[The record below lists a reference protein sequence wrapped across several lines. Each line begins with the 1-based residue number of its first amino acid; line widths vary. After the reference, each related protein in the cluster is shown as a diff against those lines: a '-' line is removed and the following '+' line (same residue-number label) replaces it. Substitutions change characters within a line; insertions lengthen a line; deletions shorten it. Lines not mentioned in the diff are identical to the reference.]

1 MKIIA
6 TGRIHPER
14 ADAWFA
20 PRLVWQTPSGAGIA
34 VSCTSSQLAVTID
47 DTEMQDVVSG
57 FLQARQI
64 GQAVASSLGFSFG
77 VGYSIELIQVM
88 TESGEATVFGAGV
101 PELKFENNTA
111 LFLQAVEISRK
122 NLFFRMAVRD
132 YCNAI
137 SEPMDCAVNCF
148 RAIEAIKGAFGPG
161 SDAQCWTRMHTELG
175 TTRETIDSKI
185 KVFSDPVRHGNWAE
199 YPATTGLDRLEML
212 LVTRDVL
219 TRYLRYLETL
229 EQTKV

>member
-20 PRLVWQTPSGAGIA
+20 PRLIWQTPSGVGIA

-47 DTEMQDVVSG
+47 DPAIQDIESG
-57 FLQARQI
+57 LLQARQI
-64 GQAVASSLGFSFG
+64 GQAVASSLGFSLG
-77 VGYSIELIQVM
+77 VGYSIELIQVL

-101 PELKFENNTA
+101 PGLKFENSA
-111 LFLQAVEISRK
+111 VLFRQAVEISRK
-122 NLFFRMAVRD
+122 NLFFRMALRD

-137 SEPMDCAVNCF
+137 SEPVDCAVSCF

-161 SDAQCWTRMHTELG
+161 NDAQCWMRMHTELG

-185 KVFSDPVRHGNWAE
+185 KVFADPVRHGNWAE
-199 YPATTGLDRLEML
+199 YPATTGLERLEML
-212 LVTRDVL
+212 LVTRDIL
-219 TRYLRYLETL
+219 TRYLQYIETT
-229 EQTKV
+229 EQPNV

>member
-14 ADAWFA
+14 ADAWFT
-20 PRLVWQTPSGAGIA
+20 PRIIWETPSGAVIV
-34 VSCTSSQLAVTID
+34 VSCTASQFAVTID
-47 DTEMQDVVSG
+47 DSAMQDIVSG
-57 FLQARQI
+57 FLEARQI
-64 GQAVASSLGFSFG
+64 GQVVASSLGFSLG
-77 VGYSIELIQVM
+77 VGYSIELIQVV

-101 PELKFENNTA
+101 PELKFENDSD
-111 LFLQAVEISRK
+111 LFRQAVEISRK
-122 NLFFRMAVRD
+122 NVFFRMAVRD

-161 SDAQCWTRMHTELG
+161 SDSQCWTRMHAELG

-199 YPATTGLDRLEML
+199 YPATTGLNRLEML
-212 LVTRDVL
+212 MITRNILV
-219 TRYLRYLETL
+219 RYLQYLETAN
-229 EQTKV
+229 QANV